1 MQKVSAA
8 FYFEDVPG
16 GPGGGPGVG
25 AIHIQVLLTRNACKI
40 GRAHV

>member
-25 AIHIQVLLTRNACKI
+25 GVYTYSVLLTRNACMSFNLP
-40 GRAHV
+40 

>member
-16 GPGGGPGVG
+16 DQVVDQVVDQGWGVY
-25 AIHIQVLLTRNACKI
+25 IHTVCC
-40 GRAHV
+40 

>member
-16 GPGGGPGVG
+16 DQVVDQGWGVY
-25 AIHIQVLLTRNACKI
+25 IHTVCC
-40 GRAHV
+40 

>member
-16 GPGGGPGVG
+16 GPGGGPGG
-25 AIHIQVLLTRNACKI
+25 GGPGGGGLYIYKCC
-40 GRAHV
+40 